1 MTRKE
6 MRDRNLIPLSEIIDK
21 EIGKIGTPTRDAFER
36 DVKNAVIG
44 IQIQE
49 HRRKLKMT
57 QEELARKVNKKRE
70 YISRVENNCGN
81 ITLKSLR
88 DIVETGLGGKLKIE
102 IVL

>member
-1 MTRKE
+1 MKKE
-6 MRDRNLIPLSEIIDK
+6 MNKEIVTLDEIIDDFIGPEGTEERVEFDKGFENFMVGMLIK
-21 EIGKIGTPTRDAFER
+21 ESRI
-36 DVKNAVIG
+36 
-44 IQIQE
+44 
-49 HRRKLKMT
+49 KLEMT
-57 QEELARKVNKKRE
+57 QEDLARKVNKKRE

>member
-1 MTRKE
+1 MKKKK
-6 MRDRNLIPLSEIIDK
+6 DINLVPLDELIDELIGPEGTEKRIEFDK
-21 EIGKIGTPTRDAFER
+21 EFENFMIGMLIKESRLRLE
-36 DVKNAVIG
+36 
-44 IQIQE
+44 
-49 HRRKLKMT
+49 MT

>member
-1 MTRKE
+1 MKKKK
-6 MRDRNLIPLSEIIDK
+6 DINLVPLDEFIDEFIGPEGTEKRIEFDK
-21 EIGKIGTPTRDAFER
+21 EFENFMIGMLIKESRL
-36 DVKNAVIG
+36 
-44 IQIQE
+44 
-49 HRRKLKMT
+49 KLEMT

-88 DIVETGLGGKLKIE
+88 DIVEAGLGGKLKIE